1 MIFFRK
7 QIFTVSVEWTAEILT
22 SWRQLH
28 LKFPIKFAI
37 HDAMLQVG
45 GSVSVLQVIFGSKNY
60 EHKLKSVFTRAV
72 YVCIY
77 IYIYLDALS
86 IINDLLRTV
95 HATLSARCLQQSQ
108 THTDLVSV
116 LVSVA
121 VFNIDAPEW
130 ICIVAHKCSS
140 IQHIHTTRVL
150 LRLLQVTVAVSAD
163 KANSSGNLAQGK
175 NRTEKHK
182 PKTTTINTKVL

>member
-7 QIFTVSVEWTAEILT
+7 QIFTVSVERTAEILT

-72 YVCIY
+72 CVYVY
-77 IYIYLDALS
+77 IYIFGRAEYNQRPLTYSTCNAERAVLTTKSDAHWPSFRFSFSCSFQHWRSWVDMYSSAQVLF
-86 IINDLLRTV
+86 D
-95 HATLSARCLQQSQ
+95 ATY
-108 THTDLVSV
+108 TYHTRALALVASDSGSV
-116 LVSVA
+116 S
-121 VFNIDAPEW
+121 
-130 ICIVAHKCSS
+130 
-140 IQHIHTTRVL
+140 R
-150 LRLLQVTVAVSAD
+150 
-163 KANSSGNLAQGK
+163 QGK
-175 NRTEKHK
+175 Q
-182 PKTTTINTKVL
+182 